1 MHECNAPAARRSLGH
16 GRFPRSVRS
25 IHGLEN
31 ASRTQCHH
39 CAQRSKIQDPFNK
52 EMLNDTDQQTV
63 HAHLRTAP
71 DLRRTLCNNEL
82 YLVACLRP
90 YLHPRVCCLCS
101 SKLTAASPNPG
112 LPRVTRKRAH
122 LKFFFVFKW
131 QAQKSQRFI
140 NILPPS
146 VSKTTLCRF
155 SCGIST
161 PRTNHRPSKNDG
173 YACTT
178 VLINATGCPAPVSD
192 RTGMKSHATLSAF

>member
-1 MHECNAPAARRSLGH
+1 MHECNAPAARRSLGN

-101 SKLTAASPNPG
+101 SKLTAASPNPR
-112 LPRVTRKRAH
+112 LHQCATQTST
-122 LKFFFVFKW
+122 LEFFFCFQMTSSEVTVP
-131 QAQKSQRFI
+131 R
-140 NILPPS
+140 
-146 VSKTTLCRF
+146 LCRF

-161 PRTNHRPSKNDG
+161 PRTNHRPSQNGG

-192 RTGMKSHATLSAF
+192 RTGMKSHAALSAF

>member
-112 LPRVTRKRAH
+112 LRQCATQTSTLEIFFCFQMTSSEVTVTAFQNLVCVASLAVFH
-122 LKFFFVFKW
+122 LL
-131 QAQKSQRFI
+131 S
-140 NILPPS
+140 
-146 VSKTTLCRF
+146 
-155 SCGIST
+155 IST
-161 PRTNHRPSKNDG
+161 PRTNHRPSQNGG

>member
-112 LPRVTRKRAH
+112 LRQCATQTSTLEIFFCFQMASSEVTAFHKH
-122 LKFFFVFKW
+122 PPP
-131 QAQKSQRFI
+131 QRFK
-140 NILPPS
+140 NHVVSLLLRYFNTANKPSSLP
-146 VSKTTLCRF
+146 KRRLCVY
-155 SCGIST
+155 
-161 PRTNHRPSKNDG
+161 N
-173 YACTT
+173 CTDQRHG
-178 VLINATGCPAPVSD
+178 LPCPGV
-192 RTGMKSHATLSAF
+192 

>member
-82 YLVACLRP
+82 HLVACLRP

-112 LPRVTRKRAH
+112 LHRVTRKRAH

-140 NILPPS
+140 PPPQRFKNHVVSLLLRYFNTANKPSSLQKRRLCVYNCTDQRNGLP
-146 VSKTTLCRF
+146 
-155 SCGIST
+155 
-161 PRTNHRPSKNDG
+161 
-173 YACTT
+173 
-178 VLINATGCPAPVSD
+178 CPGV
-192 RTGMKSHATLSAF
+192 